1 MEEGS
6 QGEIGWQGRG
16 VRGKSGE
23 VARRVGSQG
32 GRERGREG
40 PLEGGDSR
48 RQLWKGLSLAS
59 VLGHLSGLQ
68 EGKSLLPYKNSP
80 SSLSLNKHG
89 NQTSKPEGSHPS
101 CARVSGLAGITLF

>member
-1 MEEGS
+1 MAGERGQREE
-6 QGEIGWQGRG
+6 WRGR
-16 VRGKSGE
+16 RK
-23 VARRVGSQG
+23 G
-32 GRERGREG
+32 GIPGREG

-68 EGKSLLPYKNSP
+68 EGKGLLPFKNSP

-89 NQTSKPEGSHPS
+89 NRTSKPEGSHPS
-101 CARVSGLAGITLF
+101 CVRVSGLAGITLF